1 MTGRLEEL
9 FSGLRAKGRRALGPY
24 FAAGFPDRETSR
36 RLIVGAIDAGADFV
50 EIGVPFSDPIADGPA
65 IQHAS
70 GVALSRGMTL
80 AGSIEL
86 ARDVS
91 RERPWTPLLLMT
103 YFNPVLSMGLENFL
117 AALLGAGVAG
127 LVLPDLSLEAHES
140 YREAFERHPRIEVVQ
155 LVALTTPLE
164 RARRIAAASR
174 GFVYVVGVT
183 GVTGTRDR
191 LDGELPGFVADL
203 RGVTDLA
210 LAVGFG
216 ISSAAFAREVGSFA
230 DGAIVGSALVER
242 IRSAGDSDPVPEVAR
257 FVREL
262 REGLG

>member
-9 FSGLRAKGRRALGPY
+9 FSGLRERGRRALGPY
-24 FAAGFPDRETSR
+24 FASGFPDRETSR
-36 RLIVGAIDAGADFV
+36 RLIVAAIDAGADFV

-65 IQHAS
+65 IQYAS
-70 GVALSRGMTL
+70 EVALSRGMTL
-80 AGSIEL
+80 GGSIEL

-91 RERPWTPLLLMT
+91 SERPWTPLLLMT
-103 YFNPVLSMGLENFL
+103 YYNPVLAMGLERFL
-117 AALLGAGVAG
+117 AALPGAGVAG
-127 LVLPDLSLEAHES
+127 LVLPDLSLEAFES
-140 YREAFERHPRIEVVQ
+140 YRETFERHPRVEVVQ

-183 GVTGTRDR
+183 GVTGARDR
-191 LDGELPGFVADL
+191 LEGELPGFVAGL
-203 RGVTDLA
+203 RGVTNLP

-216 ISSAAFAREVGSFA
+216 ISGAAYARQVATFA
-230 DGAIVGSALVER
+230 DGAVLGSALIER
-242 IRSAGDSDPVPEVAR
+242 IRAAGDGDPVPAIAR

-262 REGLG
+262 RDALG